1 MSDMSCSLSLSITK
15 TNSKTNTKTKTT
27 DVLWRPPRLF
37 NVLIRL
43 LTKSPREGGV
53 GLEYLHLSG
62 VNQRCA
68 GTSFTRNI
76 NLLNQYQKTQVNNK
90 IASHSGTGATNTLN
104 TLFPFNRY

>member
-62 VNQRCA
+62 GKPEVRW
-68 GTSFTRNI
+68 
-76 NLLNQYQKTQVNNK
+76 YQFYLEYQP
-90 IASHSGTGATNTLN
+90 A
-104 TLFPFNRY
+104 